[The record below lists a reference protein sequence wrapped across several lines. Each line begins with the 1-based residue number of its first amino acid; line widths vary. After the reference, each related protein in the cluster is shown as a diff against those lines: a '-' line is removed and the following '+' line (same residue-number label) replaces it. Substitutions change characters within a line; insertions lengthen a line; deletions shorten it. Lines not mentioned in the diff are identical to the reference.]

1 MTPLAGWRR
10 NRYNGP
16 MVWLT
21 LLSPLPWLA
30 AVAWLCHR
38 NGWWLLSADR
48 SDDVESQASRMR
60 AFGGG

>member
-1 MTPLAGWRR
+1 
-10 NRYNGP
+10 

-30 AVAWLCHR
+30 AIAWICWR

-48 SDDVESQASRMR
+48 SDDVASQASRMR